1 MTYSRVNNRV
11 WQAVVSNSVFHALPD
26 SVIIRHPP
34 TNTHLLFSHLSCLIR
49 EDHIRGYLFIRTIN
63 HDLREALTEH
73 LKKKTRCTQA
83 SFYNTT
89 WYNLS
94 VMVELRVSL
103 ITYPMKYWI
112 LLIFFSL
119 STRLFTLYLRP
130 LIKMCLTLCPCCAAS
145 SCTSWDPRPYWHR
158 GMVSVARSRRTLNS

>member
-34 TNTHLLFSHLSCLIR
+34 TNTHLFSHLSCLIR

-73 LKKKTRCTQA
+73 LKNPRGALKQVFTIQLD
-83 SFYNTT
+83 TT
-89 WYNLS
+89 FQSWLNW
-94 VMVELRVSL
+94 VVSL
-103 ITYPMKYWI
+103 VTYPMKYWI

-130 LIKMCLTLCPCCAAS
+130 LIKMCFTLCPCCAAS

-158 GMVSVARSRRTLNS
+158 GEVSVARSRRTLNS